1 MVVVIRN
8 IVMVVVLHCKINGST
23 KSLDFLLALLSRI
36 FLSRSLISICFAS
49 KVGYAKQEQWD
60 KFKMSDIGENHV
72 ESIVDQSKVDLVALQ
87 GQELR

>member
-23 KSLDFLLALLSRI
+23 KPLDFLMALLSRI

-49 KVGYAKQEQWD
+49 KVGYAKQEQSRSSG
-60 KFKMSDIGENHV
+60 KSLKSQILEKTV
-72 ESIVDQSKVDLVALQ
+72 LIIDQ
-87 GQELR
+87 